1 MTIKQYLYNLMRQA
15 REGDRSPET
24 REKIAYARAY
34 IQGDEA
40 LNKYRDRRIEAEIR
54 KKYTDGAETRIAINY
69 FKEPANA
76 EYLAEFE
83 AHEAYVS
90 ECKAKVDAEL
100 EAKKAELE
108 GIINGN

>member
-1 MTIKQYLYNLMRQA
+1 MTIKQYLYNLMKQA

-40 LNKYRDRRIEAEIR
+40 LNKYRDRAIAREIG
-54 KKYTDGAETRIAINY
+54 KTYDSDAQLAILFN
-69 FKEPANA
+69 KDSHPE
-76 EYLAEFE
+76 EY
-83 AHEAYVS
+83 EAYQVFRA

-108 GIINGN
+108 DIVNV